1 MTAATHSPLFPR
13 VPDSADAVLEGL
25 DPEQREVATALH
37 GPVCVLAGAGTGKTR
52 AITHRIAYGV
62 RAGILQP
69 SSVLAVTFTNRAAG
83 EMRGRLRQL
92 GATGVQARTFHSAA
106 LRQLQYFWPKAVGG
120 PLPRLIDR
128 KIQLVADAAAACRIR
143 LDRGELRDVTAE
155 IEWSK
160 VTQTVPADYPPAVAK
175 AAREAP
181 RDPAEI
187 AQLYA
192 AYEDLKRERGV
203 IDFEDVLL
211 LTVAVLQDRQDI
223 AEQVRAQYQH
233 FVVDEYQD
241 VSPLQQRLLELWLGD
256 RESLCVVG
264 DASQTIYSF
273 TGATPDH
280 LLDFRTK
287 HPGATVVKLVRD
299 YRSTPQV
306 VRLANGLLAQ
316 AHGRAADHRLELV
329 SQRGPGPDPVFT
341 EYTDEPAEAEGAAR
355 RIGELIGAGVRP
367 SEIAVLFRTNSQ
379 SEIYEQAL
387 ADAGVPYQLR
397 GAERFFDR
405 PEVRKAG
412 SALRAAARFGGN
424 DSLLDDVVDLP
435 SQVRAVLSGEGW
447 TAQPPAGSG
456 AVRER
461 WESLAALVNLAQ
473 DFAAA
478 KPDATLAGLVAELD
492 ERAGAQHA
500 PTVQGVTLA
509 SLHSAKGL
517 EWDVVFLVGVAEGMM
532 PITYAKTDEQIEEER
547 RLLYVGV
554 TRARERL
561 HVSWSRGRA
570 PGGGA
575 HPPPPRGRGAGGGGA
590 RGRAPARR
598 PGRAAP
604 RPPRGGGDRGAGPRP
619 PYPGAGA
626 RRRGGG
632 PHRRP
637 SRFLDGLRSGSQ
649 AGRAAAAGGG
659 AAGGVERGV
668 SGRATAVSAAPAPRR
683 RQRGPARCRV
693 CGRTLTDA
701 GEMKLMR
708 CEDCPSDMDEGV
720 YERLHDWRSEQAR
733 RSGQPAFCVFTDKTL
748 MAIAETVPEDPP
760 GLARI
765 PGVGKRK
772 LDRYGADVLAICA
785 GGDGVQDKDQD

>member
-1 MTAATHSPLFPR
+1 MTAATHSTLFPR

-62 RAGILQP
+62 RAGVLQP

-92 GATGVQARTFHSAA
+92 GAAGVQARTFHSAA

-120 PLPRLIDR
+120 TLPRIIDR
-128 KIQLVADAAAACRIR
+128 KVQIVADAAAACRVR
-143 LDRGELRDVTAE
+143 LDRNELRDVTAE

-160 VTQTVPADYPPAVAK
+160 VTQTVPAEY
-175 AAREAP
+175 AAAAAASGRDAP
-181 RDPAEI
+181 RDPAEV

-192 AYEDLKRERGV
+192 AYEDLKRDRGV

-211 LTVAVLQDRQDI
+211 LTVGILQDRHDI
-223 AEQVRAQYQH
+223 ADEVRAQYQH

-256 RESLCVVG
+256 RDSLCVVG

-280 LLDFRTK
+280 LLDFRVR

-299 YRSTPQV
+299 YRSSPQV
-306 VRLANGLLAQ
+306 VHLANGLLAQ
-316 AHGRAADHRLELV
+316 ARGRAADHRLELV
-329 SQRGPGPDPVFT
+329 SQRAPGPEPVYT
-341 EYTDEPAEAEGAAR
+341 EYTDEPAEAEGTAR
-355 RIGELIGAGVRP
+355 RIRDLLAAGVP
-367 SEIAVLFRTNSQ
+367 AAEIAVLFRTNAQ

-412 SALRAAARFGGN
+412 IALRGAARFGAN
-424 DSLLDDVVDLP
+424 DTLLDGAVDLP

-447 TAQPPAGSG
+447 TTEPPAGSG

-461 WESLAALVNLAQ
+461 WESLAALVHLAQ
-473 DFAAA
+473 DFTAAR
-478 KPDATLAGLVAELD
+478 PDATLADLVAELD

-517 EWDVVFLVGVAEGMM
+517 EWDAVFLVGVAEGMM
-532 PITYAKTDEQIEEER
+532 PITYAKTAEQIEEER

-561 HVSWSRGRA
+561 HVSWALSRS
-570 PGGGA
+570 PGG
-575 HPPPPRGRGAGGGGA
+575 
-590 RGRAPARR
+590 R
-598 PGRAAP
+598 PS
-604 RPPRGGGDRGAGPRP
+604 
-619 PYPGAGA
+619 
-626 RRRGGG
+626 
-632 PHRRP
+632 RRP
-637 SRFLDGLRSGSQ
+637 SRFLDGLRPGSSGG
-649 AGRAAAAGGG
+649 GRAPTGGTG
-659 AAGGVERGV
+659 GIGGVERGLGAV
-668 SGRATAVSAAPAPRR
+668 GTAGVPRR
-683 RQRGPARCRV
+683 TGRTPARCRV
-693 CGRTLTDA
+693 CGRTLSEA

-708 CEDCPSDMDEGV
+708 CDDCPSDMDEGL
-720 YERLHDWRSEQAR
+720 YERLREWRAVQAH
-733 RSGQPAFCVFTDKTL
+733 RSGQPAFCVFTDRTL
-748 MAIAETVPEDPP
+748 IAIAEAVPGDERE
-760 GLARI
+760 LARI
-765 PGVGKRK
+765 PGVGARK
-772 LDRYGADVLAICA
+772 LNRYGADVLAICA
-785 GGDGVQDKDQD
+785 GRDGAGGGGAD

>member
-1 MTAATHSPLFPR
+1 MAPCGQPAHPSQATWQHGCVTAATHSTLFPQA
-13 VPDSADAVLEGL
+13 PDSADAVLEGL
-25 DPEQREVATALH
+25 DPEQREVATSLH

-92 GATGVQARTFHSAA
+92 GAQGVQARTFHSAA
-106 LRQLQYFWPKAVGG
+106 LRQLQYFWPKAIGG
-120 PLPRLIDR
+120 SLPRLVDR

-160 VTQTVPADYPPAVAK
+160 VTQTVPADYAAAAAK
-175 AAREAP
+175 AGRETP

-187 AQLYA
+187 AQFYSV
-192 AYEDLKRERGV
+192 YEDLKRDRGV

-211 LTVAVLQDRQDI
+211 LTVAVLQDRHDI

-256 RESLCVVG
+256 RDNLCVVG

-280 LLDFRTK
+280 LLDFRTR

-306 VRLANGLLAQ
+306 VRLANGLLGQ
-316 AHGRAADHRLELV
+316 ARGRAADHRLELV
-329 SQRGPGPDPVFT
+329 SQRAPGAEPVYA
-341 EYTDEPAEAEGAAR
+341 EYTDEPAEAEGAAH
-355 RIGELIGAGVRP
+355 RIRELVDAGVP
-367 SEIAVLFRTNSQ
+367 AGEIAILFRTNSQ
-379 SEIYEQAL
+379 SETYEQAL

-412 SALRAAARFGGN
+412 IALRGAARFGGN
-424 DSLLDDVVDLP
+424 DSLLADAVDLP

-447 TAQPPAGSG
+447 TPRPPAGSG

-473 DFAAA
+473 DFTAAR
-478 KPDATLAGLVAELD
+478 PGATLADLVAELD
-492 ERAGAQHA
+492 ERANAQHA

-532 PITYAKTDEQIEEER
+532 PITYAKTEEQVEEER

-561 HVSWSRGRA
+561 HLSWALSRS
-570 PGGGA
+570 PGG
-575 HPPPPRGRGAGGGGA
+575 
-590 RGRAPARR
+590 R
-598 PGRAAP
+598 PS
-604 RPPRGGGDRGAGPRP
+604 
-619 PYPGAGA
+619 
-626 RRRGGG
+626 
-632 PHRRP
+632 RRP
-637 SRFLDGLRSGSQ
+637 SRFLDGLRPGSAGA
-649 AGRAAAAGGG
+649 AGRSGTAAS
-659 AAGGVERGV
+659 GGVERGFA
-668 SGRATAVSAAPAPRR
+668 GKGPTAVPRR
-683 RQRGPARCRV
+683 TQRAPARCRV

-708 CEDCPSDMDEGV
+708 CEDCPSDMDEGL
-720 YERLHDWRSEQAR
+720 YERLREWRADQAE
-733 RSGQPAFCVFTDKTL
+733 RSGQPGFCVFTDKTL
-748 MAIAETVPEDPP
+748 MAIAEAAPDDP
-760 GLARI
+760 GDLARI
-765 PGVGKRK
+765 PGVGVRK
-772 LDRYGADVLAICA
+772 LNRYGADVLAICA
-785 GGDGVQDKDQD
+785 GGEPGEDDRRS

>member
-1 MTAATHSPLFPR
+1 MPACGQPPHPSPPTWQHGGVTAATHSTLFPQ
-13 VPDSADAVLEGL
+13 VPDSADAVLDGL
-25 DPEQREVATALH
+25 DPEQREVATALR

-62 RAGILQP
+62 RSGVLQP

-106 LRQLQYFWPKAVGG
+106 LRQLQYFWPKVVGG
-120 PLPRLIDR
+120 GIPKIIDR
-128 KIQLVADAAAACRIR
+128 KIQIVADAAAACRIR
-143 LDRGELRDVTAE
+143 LDRNELRDAAAE
-155 IEWSK
+155 IEWAK
-160 VTQTVPADYPPAVAK
+160 VTQTVPADYAAAAVK
-175 AAREAP
+175 SGRDVP

-192 AYEDLKRERGV
+192 AYEDLKRDRAV

-211 LTVAVLQDRQDI
+211 LTVGILQDRHDI
-223 AEQVRAQYQH
+223 ADEVRAQYQH

-256 RESLCVVG
+256 RDSLCVVG

-280 LLDFRTK
+280 LLDFRTR

-299 YRSTPQV
+299 YRSSPQV
-306 VRLANGLLAQ
+306 VHLANGLLAQ
-316 AHGRAADHRLELV
+316 ARGRAADHRLELI
-329 SQRGPGPDPVFT
+329 SQRAAGPDPLYT
-341 EYTDEPAEAEGAAR
+341 EYADEPAEAEGAAR
-355 RIGELIGAGVRP
+355 RIRDLLATGVP
-367 SEIAVLFRTNSQ
+367 PAEIAILFRTNSQ
-379 SEIYEQAL
+379 SETYEQAL
-387 ADAGVPYQLR
+387 ADAGIPYQLR

-412 SALRAAARFGGN
+412 IALRGAARFGTN
-424 DSLLDDVVDLP
+424 DTLLDDAVDLP

-447 TAQPPAGSG
+447 TPTPPAGSG

-478 KPDATLAGLVAELD
+478 KAGATLADLVAELD

-517 EWDVVFLVGVAEGMM
+517 EWDAVFVVGVAEGMM
-532 PITYAKTDEQIEEER
+532 PITYARTDEQVEEER

-554 TRARERL
+554 TRAREHL
-561 HVSWSRGRA
+561 HLSWALSRS
-570 PGGGA
+570 PGG
-575 HPPPPRGRGAGGGGA
+575 
-590 RGRAPARR
+590 R
-598 PGRAAP
+598 PN
-604 RPPRGGGDRGAGPRP
+604 
-619 PYPGAGA
+619 
-626 RRRGGG
+626 
-632 PHRRP
+632 RRP
-637 SRFLDGLRSGSQ
+637 SRFLDGLRPGSSGT
-649 AGRAAAAGGG
+649 AGRAATGGR
-659 AAGGVERGV
+659 GGVERGF
-668 SGRATAVSAAPAPRR
+668 STAGSTPAPRR
-683 RQRGPARCRV
+683 TNRTPARCRV
-693 CGRTLTDA
+693 CGRTLSDA

-708 CEDCPSDMDEGV
+708 CDDCPSDMDEGL
-720 YERLHDWRSEQAR
+720 YERLRAWRAVQAQ
-733 RSGQPAFCVFTDKTL
+733 RSGQPAFCVFTDRTL
-748 MAIAETVPEDPP
+748 VAIAETAPGDP
-760 GLARI
+760 GELARV
-765 PGVGKRK
+765 PGVGARK
-772 LDRYGADVLAICA
+772 LNRYGADVLALCA
-785 GGDGVQDKDQD
+785 GRDLAEEDNGG

>member
-1 MTAATHSPLFPR
+1 MTPAALVRLRAPACGQPPHPSPATWQHGHVTAATHSPLFPQ

-62 RAGILQP
+62 RAGVLQP

-92 GATGVQARTFHSAA
+92 GAHGVQARTFHSAA
-106 LRQLQYFWPKAVGG
+106 LRQLQYFWPKAIGG
-120 PLPRLIDR
+120 SMPRIVDR
-128 KIQLVADAAAACRIR
+128 KVQIVADAAAACRLR

-155 IEWSK
+155 IEWAK
-160 VTQTVPADYPPAVAK
+160 VTQTVPADYAPAAAK
-175 AAREAP
+175 AGREAP

-187 AQLYA
+187 ARIYSL
-192 AYEDLKRERGV
+192 YEDLKRDRAV

-211 LTVAVLQDRQDI
+211 LTVGILQDRQDV

-256 RESLCVVG
+256 RDNLCVVG

-280 LLDFRTK
+280 LLDFRVR

-306 VRLANGLLAQ
+306 VHLANGLLAQ
-316 AHGRAADHRLELV
+316 ARGRAADHRLELV
-329 SQRGPGPDPVFT
+329 SQRPAGPEPVFT

-355 RIGELIGAGVRP
+355 RIRELLDAGVP
-367 SEIAVLFRTNSQ
+367 AAEIAVLFRTNAQ
-379 SEIYEQAL
+379 SETYEQAL

-412 SALRAAARFGGN
+412 VALRAASRFGGN
-424 DSLLDDVVDLP
+424 DALLDDVVDLP

-447 TAQPPAGSG
+447 TPQPPAGSG

-478 KPDATLAGLVAELD
+478 RPGATLADLVAELD
-492 ERAGAQHA
+492 ERANAQHA

-517 EWDVVFLVGVAEGMM
+517 EWDAVFLVGIAEGMM
-532 PITYAKTDEQIEEER
+532 PITYARTDEQIEEER

-561 HVSWSRGRA
+561 FLSWALSRS
-570 PGGGA
+570 PGG
-575 HPPPPRGRGAGGGGA
+575 
-590 RGRAPARR
+590 R
-598 PGRAAP
+598 PS
-604 RPPRGGGDRGAGPRP
+604 
-619 PYPGAGA
+619 
-626 RRRGGG
+626 
-632 PHRRP
+632 RRP
-637 SRFLDGLRSGSQ
+637 SRFLDGLRRGSSAPG
-649 AGRAAAAGGG
+649 AGRGGAGG
-659 AAGGVERGV
+659 AGGVERGQA
-668 SGRATAVSAAPAPRR
+668 RAVGAAEAAAPRR
-683 RQRGPARCRV
+683 VRRTPARCRV

-708 CEDCPSDMDEGV
+708 CEDCPSDMDEGL
-720 YERLHDWRSEQAR
+720 YERLRDWRAEQAR
-733 RSGQPAFCVFTDKTL
+733 RSGQPAYCVFTDRTL
-748 MAIAETVPEDPP
+748 IAIAEAVPEDERE
-760 GLARI
+760 LVRI
-765 PGVGKRK
+765 PGVGARK
-772 LDRYGADVLAICA
+772 LNRYGADVLALCA
-785 GGDGVQDKDQD
+785 GRDLGADAADAADEAGGETSGH

>member
-1 MTAATHSPLFPR
+1 VTAATHSTLFPQ

-62 RAGILQP
+62 RAGILHP

-92 GATGVQARTFHSAA
+92 GAAGVQARTFHSAA
-106 LRQLQYFWPKAVGG
+106 LRQLQYFWPKAIGG
-120 PLPRLIDR
+120 SMPRLVDR

-160 VTQTVPADYPPAVAK
+160 VTQTVPADYAPAAAK
-175 AAREAP
+175 AGRESP

-192 AYEDLKRERGV
+192 AYEDVKRERSV

-211 LTVAVLQDRQDI
+211 LTVAVLQDRHDI
-223 AEQVRAQYQH
+223 AEQIRAQYQH

-241 VSPLQQRLLELWLGD
+241 VSPLQQRLLELWLGERD
-256 RESLCVVG
+256 SLCVVG

-280 LLDFRTK
+280 LLDFRTR

-306 VRLANGLLAQ
+306 VHLANGLLAQ
-316 AHGRAADHRLELV
+316 ARGRAADHRLELV
-329 SQRGPGPDPVFT
+329 SQRGAGPEPVYC

-355 RIGELIGAGVRP
+355 RIRELIDAGVP
-367 SEIAVLFRTNSQ
+367 ASEIAILFRTNAQ
-379 SEIYEQAL
+379 SETYEQAL
-387 ADAGVPYQLR
+387 ADAAVPYQLR

-412 SALRAAARFGGN
+412 IALRGAARFGGN

-447 TAQPPAGSG
+447 TTQPPAGSG

-478 KPDATLAGLVAELD
+478 KPGATLADLVAELD
-492 ERAGAQHA
+492 ERANAQHA

-554 TRARERL
+554 TRAREHL
-561 HVSWSRGRA
+561 HVSWALSRS
-570 PGGGA
+570 PGG
-575 HPPPPRGRGAGGGGA
+575 RST
-590 RGRAPARR
+590 
-598 PGRAAP
+598 
-604 RPPRGGGDRGAGPRP
+604 
-619 PYPGAGA
+619 
-626 RRRGGG
+626 
-632 PHRRP
+632 RRP
-637 SRFLDGLRSGSQ
+637 SRFLDGLRPGST
-649 AGRAAAAGGG
+649 ATTGRAGSGGAGGI
-659 AAGGVERGV
+659 ERGI
-668 SGRATAVSAAPAPRR
+668 SGTRDSAPRR
-683 RQRGPARCRV
+683 TQRVPARCRV
-693 CGRTLTDA
+693 CGRTLTDP

-708 CEDCPSDMDEGV
+708 CDDCPSDMNEGL
-720 YERLHDWRSEQAR
+720 YERLREWRADQAR
-733 RSGQPAFCVFTDKTL
+733 SSGQPAFCVFTDRTL
-748 MAIAETVPEDPP
+748 MAIAELAPDDERE
-760 GLARI
+760 LARI
-765 PGVGKRK
+765 PGVGMRK
-772 LDRYGADVLAICA
+772 LTRYGADVLAICA
-785 GGDGVQDKDQD
+785 GQSGAESTDRD

>member
-1 MTAATHSPLFPR
+1 MLTAFVRPQPSPCGQPAHLSPPTWQHGCVTAATHSTLFPQ
-13 VPDSADAVLEGL
+13 VPDTADAVLDGL
-25 DPEQREVATALH
+25 DPEQRAVATALH

-92 GATGVQARTFHSAA
+92 GAGGVQARTFHSAA

-120 PLPRLIDR
+120 SLPRLVDR

-143 LDRGELRDVTAE
+143 LDRGELRDVTGE
-155 IEWSK
+155 IEWCK
-160 VTQTVPADYPPAVAK
+160 VTQTIPADY
-175 AAREAP
+175 AAAAARAGREAP
-181 RDPAEI
+181 RDPAETAKI
-187 AQLYA
+187 YA
-192 AYEDLKRERGV
+192 AYEDLKRDRSV

-211 LTVAVLQDRQDI
+211 LTVAVLQDRHDI
-223 AEQVRAQYQH
+223 AEQVRSQYQH

-241 VSPLQQRLLELWLGD
+241 VSPLQQRLLELWLGERD
-256 RESLCVVG
+256 SLCVVG

-280 LLDFRTK
+280 LLDFRVR

-299 YRSTPQV
+299 YRSSPQV
-306 VRLANGLLAQ
+306 VRLANGLLSQ
-316 AHGRAADHRLELV
+316 ARGRAADHRLELI
-329 SQRGPGPDPVFT
+329 SQRPPGADPVYA

-355 RIGELIGAGVRP
+355 RIRDLIASGVPAG
-367 SEIAVLFRTNSQ
+367 EIAILFRTNSQ
-379 SEIYEQAL
+379 SETYEQAL

-412 SALRAAARFGGN
+412 AALRAAARFGGN

-447 TAQPPAGSG
+447 TGTPPAGSG

-478 KPDATLAGLVAELD
+478 RPGATLGDLVAELD
-492 ERAGAQHA
+492 ERASAQHA

-554 TRARERL
+554 TRAREHL
-561 HVSWSRGRA
+561 FVSWALARSPGGRA
-570 PGGGA
+570 G
-575 HPPPPRGRGAGGGGA
+575 
-590 RGRAPARR
+590 
-598 PGRAAP
+598 
-604 RPPRGGGDRGAGPRP
+604 
-619 PYPGAGA
+619 
-626 RRRGGG
+626 
-632 PHRRP
+632 RRP
-637 SRFLDGLRSGSQ
+637 SRFLDGLRPGSVATAGGAGTGGASGGIERG
-649 AGRAAAAGGG
+649 AGRAGLAA
-659 AAGGVERGV
+659 V
-668 SGRATAVSAAPAPRR
+668 RR
-683 RQRGPARCRV
+683 TSRSPARCRV

-708 CEDCPSDMDEGV
+708 CDGCPSDMDEGL
-720 YERLHDWRSEQAR
+720 YERLREWRAVQAE
-733 RSGQPAFCVFTDKTL
+733 RSGQPAFCVFTDRTL
-748 MAIAETVPEDPP
+748 IAIAETAPDDAGE
-760 GLARI
+760 LARI
-765 PGVGKRK
+765 PGVGVRK
-772 LDRYGADVLAICA
+772 LNRFGADVLAICA
-785 GGDGVQDKDQD
+785 GREVAEDGGDN

>member
-1 MTAATHSPLFPR
+1 MTAATHSTLFPQ
-13 VPDSADAVLEGL
+13 VPDSADAVLDGL
-25 DPEQREVATALH
+25 DPEQREVATSLR

-69 SSVLAVTFTNRAAG
+69 STVLAVTFTNRAAG

-92 GATGVQARTFHSAA
+92 GAAGVQARTFHSAA
-106 LRQLQYFWPKAVGG
+106 LRQLQYFWPKAIGG
-120 PLPRLIDR
+120 SLPRIVDR

-160 VTQTVPADYPPAVAK
+160 VTQTVPDDYALAAAK
-175 AAREAP
+175 AGRETP

-187 AQLYA
+187 ARLYV
-192 AYEDLKRERGV
+192 AYEELKRGRGV

-211 LTVAVLQDRQDI
+211 LTVGILQDRQDV
-223 AEQVRAQYQH
+223 AQQVRAQYQH

-241 VSPLQQRLLELWLGD
+241 VSPLQQRLLDLWLGD
-256 RESLCVVG
+256 RDDLCVVG

-280 LLDFRTK
+280 LLDFRIR

-306 VRLANGLLAQ
+306 VHLANGLLAQ
-316 AHGRAADHRLELV
+316 ARGRAADHRLELL
-329 SQRGPGPDPVFT
+329 SQRPAGPEPVYT
-341 EYTDEPAEAEGAAR
+341 EYADEPAEAEGAAR
-355 RIGELIGAGVRP
+355 RIRELIDSGVRP
-367 SEIAVLFRTNSQ
+367 AEIAVLFRTNSQ

-412 SALRAAARFGGN
+412 TALRAAARFGGN
-424 DSLLDDVVDLP
+424 DALLDDTVDLP

-447 TAQPPAGSG
+447 TSEPPAGSG

-478 KPDATLAGLVAELD
+478 RPGASLGDLVAELD

-517 EWDVVFLVGVAEGMM
+517 EWDVVFLVGLAEGMM

-561 HVSWSRGRA
+561 HLSWALARSPGGRA
-570 PGGGA
+570 G
-575 HPPPPRGRGAGGGGA
+575 
-590 RGRAPARR
+590 
-598 PGRAAP
+598 
-604 RPPRGGGDRGAGPRP
+604 
-619 PYPGAGA
+619 
-626 RRRGGG
+626 
-632 PHRRP
+632 RRP
-637 SRFLDGLRSGSQ
+637 SRFLDGLRPGS
-649 AGRAAAAGGG
+649 AGAGGRVVAAGG
-659 AAGGVERGV
+659 AGGVEHGLA
-668 SGRATAVSAAPAPRR
+668 SLTGRSAFTPAPRR
-683 RQRGPARCRV
+683 TQRGPARCRV

-720 YERLHDWRSEQAR
+720 YERLRNWRAVQAGL
-733 RSGQPAFCVFTDKTL
+733 SGQPAFCVFTDKTL
-748 MAIAETVPEDPP
+748 MAIAESVPEDERE
-760 GLARI
+760 LARI
-765 PGVGKRK
+765 PGVGARK
-772 LDRYGADVLAICA
+772 LTRYGADVLAICA
-785 GGDGVQDKDQD
+785 GQDVDAAGGDV

>member
-1 MTAATHSPLFPR
+1 MTAATHSTLFPR
-13 VPDSADAVLEGL
+13 TPDSADAVLEGL

-92 GATGVQARTFHSAA
+92 GAAGVQARTFHSAA

-120 PLPRLIDR
+120 SMPRLVDR

-143 LDRGELRDVTAE
+143 LDRGELRDVTGE

-160 VTQTVPADYPPAVAK
+160 VTQTVPSDYALAAAK
-175 AAREAP
+175 AGRETP
-181 RDPAEI
+181 RAAAEI

-192 AYEDLKRERGV
+192 AYEDLKRDRAV

-211 LTVAVLQDRQDI
+211 LTVAILQDRHDI
-223 AEQVRAQYQH
+223 AEQVRSQYQH

-241 VSPLQQRLLELWLGD
+241 VSPLQQRLLELWLGRRD
-256 RESLCVVG
+256 SLCVVG

-280 LLDFRTK
+280 LLDFRTR

-306 VRLANGLLAQ
+306 VHLANGLLAQ
-316 AHGRAADHRLELV
+316 ARGRAADHRLELI
-329 SQRGPGPDPVFT
+329 SQRRPGPEPVYA

-355 RIGELIGAGVRP
+355 RIRELMDAGVRA
-367 SEIAVLFRTNSQ
+367 SEIAILFRTNSQ
-379 SEIYEQAL
+379 SETYEQAL

-405 PEVRKAG
+405 PEVRRAIVK
-412 SALRAAARFGGN
+412 LRGAARFGGN
-424 DSLLDDVVDLP
+424 DSQLDDAVDLP

-447 TAQPPAGSG
+447 TTQPPAGSG

-461 WESLAALVNLAQ
+461 WESLTALVNLAQ

-478 KPDATLAGLVAELD
+478 RSGATLNDLVAELD
-492 ERAGAQHA
+492 ERASVQHA
-500 PTVQGVTLA
+500 PTVEGVTLA

-517 EWDVVFLVGVAEGMM
+517 EWDAVFLVGVAEGMM

-561 HVSWSRGRA
+561 HVSWSLSRS
-570 PGGGA
+570 PGG
-575 HPPPPRGRGAGGGGA
+575 
-590 RGRAPARR
+590 R
-598 PGRAAP
+598 PN
-604 RPPRGGGDRGAGPRP
+604 
-619 PYPGAGA
+619 
-626 RRRGGG
+626 
-632 PHRRP
+632 RRP
-637 SRFLDGLRSGSQ
+637 SRFLDGLRPGST
-649 AGRAAAAGGG
+649 ATTGRTAAGGP
-659 AAGGVERGV
+659 GGVERGFASPV
-668 SGRATAVSAAPAPRR
+668 AAPRR
-683 RQRGPARCRV
+683 TQRTPARCRV

-701 GEMKLMR
+701 GELKLMR
-708 CEDCPSDMDEGV
+708 CEDCPSDMDEGL
-720 YERLHDWRSEQAR
+720 YERLRDWRAVQAK

-748 MAIAETVPEDPP
+748 MAIAESVPDDEHE
-760 GLARI
+760 LARI
-765 PGVGKRK
+765 PGVGMRK
-772 LDRYGADVLAICA
+772 LNRYGADVLTICA
-785 GGDGVQDKDQD
+785 GQEVAEEEDED

>member
-1 MTAATHSPLFPR
+1 MPACGQPARPSPTTWQHGGVTAATHSSLFPQ

-25 DPEQREVATALH
+25 DPEQREVATSLH

-69 SSVLAVTFTNRAAG
+69 SSVLAVTFTARAAG

-92 GATGVQARTFHSAA
+92 GAQGVQARTFHSAA
-106 LRQLQYFWPKAVGG
+106 LRQLQYFWPKAIGG
-120 PLPRLIDR
+120 SLPRLIDR
-128 KIQLVADAAAACRIR
+128 KVQLVADAAAACRIR

-160 VTQTVPADYPPAVAK
+160 VTQTVPADYPR
-175 AAREAP
+175 AATQAGRETP

-187 AQLYA
+187 AQLYS
-192 AYEDLKRERGV
+192 AYEDLKRDRAV

-223 AEQVRAQYQH
+223 AEQVRSQYQH

-256 RESLCVVG
+256 RDTLCVVG

-280 LLDFRTK
+280 LLDFRTR

-306 VRLANGLLAQ
+306 VHLANGLLAQ
-316 AHGRAADHRLELV
+316 ARGRAADHRLELV
-329 SQRGPGPDPVFT
+329 SQRSPGPEPVYA
-341 EYTDEPAEAEGAAR
+341 EYADEPAEAEGAAR
-355 RIGELIGAGVRP
+355 RIRDLLDSGVP
-367 SEIAVLFRTNSQ
+367 ASEIAVLFRTNGQ
-379 SEIYEQAL
+379 SETYEQAL
-387 ADAGVPYQLR
+387 ADAGIPYQLR

-412 SALRAAARFGGN
+412 IALRGAARFGGN
-424 DSLLDDVVDLP
+424 DSALEDAVDLP

-447 TAQPPAGSG
+447 TPQPPAGSG

-478 KPDATLAGLVAELD
+478 KPDATLADLVAELD

-517 EWDVVFLVGVAEGMM
+517 EWDAVFLVGVAEGMM
-532 PITYAKTDEQIEEER
+532 PITYARTDEQIEEER

-561 HVSWSRGRA
+561 HVSWASSRA
-570 PGGGA
+570 PGG
-575 HPPPPRGRGAGGGGA
+575 
-590 RGRAPARR
+590 R
-598 PGRAAP
+598 PN
-604 RPPRGGGDRGAGPRP
+604 
-619 PYPGAGA
+619 
-626 RRRGGG
+626 
-632 PHRRP
+632 RRP
-637 SRFLDGLRSGSQ
+637 SRFLDGLRPGSGTA
-649 AGRAAAAGGG
+649 AGRSPAGAVGG
-659 AAGGVERGV
+659 IERGPA
-668 SGRATAVSAAPAPRR
+668 GTPTASAPAVPRR
-683 RQRGPARCRV
+683 TQRAPARCRV

-701 GEMKLMR
+701 GELKLLR
-708 CEDCPSDMDEGV
+708 CEDCPSDMDEGL
-720 YERLHDWRSEQAR
+720 YERLRSWRAVQAR

-748 MAIAETVPEDPP
+748 MAIAETVPEEP
-760 GLARI
+760 GELARI
-765 PGVGKRK
+765 PGVGVRK
-772 LDRYGADVLAICA
+772 LNRYGTDVLALCA
-785 GGDGVQDKDQD
+785 GQDLGEEDEAD

>member
-1 MTAATHSPLFPR
+1 MTAATHSTLFPR

-25 DPEQREVATALH
+25 DPEQREVATALR

-92 GATGVQARTFHSAA
+92 GAVGVQARTFHSAA

-120 PLPRLIDR
+120 SMPRLVDR

-143 LDRGELRDVTAE
+143 LDRGELRDVTGE

-160 VTQTVPADYPPAVAK
+160 VTQTVPADYAAAAAK
-175 AAREAP
+175 AGRESP
-181 RDPAEI
+181 RAPAEI
-187 AQLYA
+187 AQLYSV
-192 AYEDLKRERGV
+192 YEDLKRDRSV

-211 LTVAVLQDRQDI
+211 LTVAVLQDRHDI

-241 VSPLQQRLLELWLGD
+241 VSPLQQRLLELWLGERD
-256 RESLCVVG
+256 DLCVVG

-280 LLDFRTK
+280 LLDFRTR

-306 VRLANGLLAQ
+306 VHLANGLLAQ
-316 AHGRAADHRLELV
+316 ARGRAADHRLELV
-329 SQRGPGPDPVFT
+329 SQRATGPEPRYT

-355 RIGELIGAGVRP
+355 RIRELIDAGVP
-367 SEIAVLFRTNSQ
+367 ASEIAILFRTNSQ
-379 SEIYEQAL
+379 SETYEQAL

-405 PEVRKAG
+405 PEVRRAIVN
-412 SALRAAARFGGN
+412 LRGAARFGGN
-424 DSLLDDVVDLP
+424 DSRLDDAVDLP

-447 TAQPPAGSG
+447 STEPPAGSG

-461 WESLAALVNLAQ
+461 WESLAALVNLAH
-473 DFAAA
+473 DFTAA
-478 KPDATLAGLVAELD
+478 KQGATLADLVAELD
-492 ERAGAQHA
+492 ERANAQHA

-561 HVSWSRGRA
+561 HVSWALSRS
-570 PGGGA
+570 PGG
-575 HPPPPRGRGAGGGGA
+575 
-590 RGRAPARR
+590 R
-598 PGRAAP
+598 PS
-604 RPPRGGGDRGAGPRP
+604 
-619 PYPGAGA
+619 
-626 RRRGGG
+626 
-632 PHRRP
+632 RRP
-637 SRFLDGLRSGSQ
+637 SRFLDGLRPGSTGA
-649 AGRAAAAGGG
+649 AGRGATGG
-659 AAGGVERGV
+659 AGGVERGYT
-668 SGRATAVSAAPAPRR
+668 SRPEAVAPRR
-683 RQRGPARCRV
+683 TQRTPARCRV

-708 CEDCPSDMDEGV
+708 CEDCPSDMDEGL
-720 YERLHDWRSEQAR
+720 YERLREWRAEQAR

-748 MAIAETVPEDPP
+748 MAIAEAVPDDAHE
-760 GLARI
+760 LARI
-765 PGVGKRK
+765 PGVGQRK
-772 LDRYGADVLAICA
+772 LNRYGSDVLALCA
-785 GGDGVQDKDQD
+785 GQDLAADGEKD

>member
-1 MTAATHSPLFPR
+1 MR
-13 VPDSADAVLEGL
+13 
-25 DPEQREVATALH
+25 

-92 GATGVQARTFHSAA
+92 GAAGVQARTFHSAA
-106 LRQLQYFWPKAVGG
+106 LRQLQYFWPKAIGG
-120 PLPRLIDR
+120 SLPRLVDR

-143 LDRGELRDVTAE
+143 LDRGELRDATAE

-160 VTQTVPADYPPAVAK
+160 VTQTVPADYALAAAK
-175 AAREAP
+175 AGRETP

-192 AYEDLKRERGV
+192 AYEDLKRTRSV

-211 LTVAVLQDRQDI
+211 LTVAVLQDRHDV

-256 RESLCVVG
+256 RDDLCVVG

-280 LLDFRTK
+280 LLDFRVR

-306 VRLANGLLAQ
+306 VHLANGLLAQ
-316 AHGRAADHRLELV
+316 ARGRAADHRLELV
-329 SQRGPGPDPVFT
+329 SQRPAGPEPVYT
-341 EYTDEPAEAEGAAR
+341 EYADEPAEAEGAAR
-355 RIGELIGAGVRP
+355 RIRELLDSGVP
-367 SEIAVLFRTNSQ
+367 AAEIAVLFRTNSQ
-379 SEIYEQAL
+379 SETYEQAL

-405 PEVRKAG
+405 PEVRRAG

-424 DSLLDDVVDLP
+424 DSLLDDTVDLP

-447 TAQPPAGSG
+447 TTEPPAGSG

-461 WESLAALVNLAQ
+461 WESLAALVGLAQ

-478 KPDATLAGLVAELD
+478 RAGATLSDLVVELD

-554 TRARERL
+554 TRARDRL
-561 HVSWSRGRA
+561 HLSWALARS
-570 PGGGA
+570 PGG
-575 HPPPPRGRGAGGGGA
+575 
-590 RGRAPARR
+590 R
-598 PGRAAP
+598 PS
-604 RPPRGGGDRGAGPRP
+604 
-619 PYPGAGA
+619 
-626 RRRGGG
+626 
-632 PHRRP
+632 RRP
-637 SRFLDGLRSGSQ
+637 SRFLKGLRPGSGT
-649 AGRAAAAGGG
+649 AGGRASGGG
-659 AAGGVERGV
+659 AGGVERG
-668 SGRATAVSAAPAPRR
+668 SRGGGRGAAAPAPRR
-683 RQRGPARCRV
+683 AQRTPARCRV

-708 CEDCPSDMDEGV
+708 CEGCPSDMDEGV
-720 YERLHDWRSEQAR
+720 YERLRAWRAVQAE

-748 MAIAETVPEDPP
+748 MAIAESVPEDERE
-760 GLARI
+760 LARI
-765 PGVGKRK
+765 PGVGMRK
-772 LDRYGADVLAICA
+772 LNRFGSDVLAICA
-785 GGDGVQDKDQD
+785 GQEGVGLDADD

>member
-1 MTAATHSPLFPR
+1 VTAATHTTLIPP

-120 PLPRLIDR
+120 SMPRLVDR

-143 LDRGELRDVTAE
+143 LDRGELRDVTGE

-160 VTQTVPADYPPAVAK
+160 VTQTIPADYPLAAAK
-175 AAREAP
+175 ARRETP
-181 RDPAEI
+181 RDAAEI
-187 AQLYA
+187 VAIYS
-192 AYEDLKRERGV
+192 AYEDVKRDRGV

-211 LTVAVLQDRQDI
+211 LTVAVLQDRNDI

-256 RESLCVVG
+256 RDNLCVVG

-280 LLDFRTK
+280 LLDFRVR

-299 YRSTPQV
+299 YRSTPQIV
-306 VRLANGLLAQ
+306 HLANGLLGQ
-316 AHGRAADHRLELV
+316 ARGRAADHRLELV
-329 SQRGPGPDPVFT
+329 SQRPAGPEPVYT
-341 EYTDEPAEAEGAAR
+341 EYADEPAEAEGAAH
-355 RIGELIGAGVRP
+355 RIRELLDAGFP
-367 SEIAVLFRTNSQ
+367 AGGIAVLFRTNAQ
-379 SEIYEQAL
+379 SETYEQAL
-387 ADAGVPYQLR
+387 ADAGIPYQLR

-412 SALRAAARFGGN
+412 IALRAAARFGGN
-424 DSLLDDVVDLP
+424 DALLEQAVDLP

-447 TAQPPAGSG
+447 TTSPPAGSG

-461 WESLAALVNLAQ
+461 WESLAALVRLAE

-478 KPDATLAGLVAELD
+478 QPGATLADLVAELD
-492 ERAGAQHA
+492 ERASAQHP

-517 EWDVVFLVGVAEGMM
+517 EWDAVFLVGVAEGMM
-532 PITYAKTDEQIEEER
+532 PITYARTDEQIEEER

-554 TRARERL
+554 TRARSHL
-561 HVSWSRGRA
+561 HVSWALSRS
-570 PGGGA
+570 PGG
-575 HPPPPRGRGAGGGGA
+575 
-590 RGRAPARR
+590 R
-598 PGRAAP
+598 PS
-604 RPPRGGGDRGAGPRP
+604 
-619 PYPGAGA
+619 
-626 RRRGGG
+626 
-632 PHRRP
+632 RRP
-637 SRFLDGLRSGSQ
+637 SRFLDGLRPGSGT
-649 AGRAAAAGGG
+649 ATGRTGTAG
-659 AAGGVERGV
+659 AAGGIERGHGGV
-668 SGRATAVSAAPAPRR
+668 LGAGGGTGAGARR
-683 RQRGPARCRV
+683 RTQRTPARCRV

-720 YERLHDWRSEQAR
+720 YERLREWRAVQAR

-748 MAIAETVPEDPP
+748 MAIAESVPDDAGE
-760 GLARI
+760 LARI
-765 PGVGKRK
+765 PGVGARK
-772 LDRYGADVLAICA
+772 LNRYGADVLAICA
-785 GGDGVQDKDQD
+785 GQEVGAEEGGD

>member
-1 MTAATHSPLFPR
+1 MTAATHSTLFPQ
-13 VPDSADAVLEGL
+13 VPDSADAVLDGL
-25 DPEQREVATALH
+25 DPEQREVATALR

-62 RAGILQP
+62 RAGILHP

-92 GATGVQARTFHSAA
+92 GAAGVQARTFHSAA

-120 PLPRLIDR
+120 SMPRLVDR
-128 KIQLVADAAAACRIR
+128 KIQLVADAAAACHIR

-160 VTQTVPADYPPAVAK
+160 VTQTVPADYALAAVK
-175 AAREAP
+175 AGRDAP

-187 AQLYA
+187 AQLYSV
-192 AYEDLKRERGV
+192 YEDLKRDRAV

-211 LTVAVLQDRQDI
+211 LTVAVLQDRHDI
-223 AEQVRAQYQH
+223 ADQVRSQYQH

-241 VSPLQQRLLELWLGD
+241 VSPLQQRLLELWLGERD
-256 RESLCVVG
+256 NLCVVG

-280 LLDFRTK
+280 LLDFRTR

-306 VRLANGLLAQ
+306 VHLANGLLAQ
-316 AHGRAADHRLELV
+316 ASGRAADHRLELI
-329 SQRGPGPDPVFT
+329 SQRAAGPEPGYT

-355 RIGELIGAGVRP
+355 RIRELMDAGVP
-367 SEIAVLFRTNSQ
+367 ASEIAILFRTNAQ
-379 SEIYEQAL
+379 SETYEQAL

-405 PEVRKAG
+405 PEVRKA
-412 SALRAAARFGGN
+412 SIALRAGARFGGN

-447 TAQPPAGSG
+447 TSQPPAGSG
-456 AVRER
+456 AARER

-478 KPDATLAGLVAELD
+478 KPGASLADLVAELD
-492 ERAGAQHA
+492 ERANAQHA

-561 HVSWSRGRA
+561 HVSWALSRSPGGRA
-570 PGGGA
+570 S
-575 HPPPPRGRGAGGGGA
+575 
-590 RGRAPARR
+590 
-598 PGRAAP
+598 
-604 RPPRGGGDRGAGPRP
+604 
-619 PYPGAGA
+619 
-626 RRRGGG
+626 
-632 PHRRP
+632 RRP
-637 SRFLDGLRSGSQ
+637 SRFLDGLRPGSTGT
-649 AGRAAAAGGG
+649 AGRAAAGGP
-659 AAGGVERGV
+659 GGVERGFTT
-668 SGRATAVSAAPAPRR
+668 SRPDAVPRR
-683 RQRGPARCRV
+683 TQRTPARCRV

-708 CEDCPSDMDEGV
+708 CEDCPSDMDEGL
-720 YERLHDWRSEQAR
+720 YERLREWRAVQAQ
-733 RSGQPAFCVFTDKTL
+733 RSGQPAYCVFTDKTL
-748 MAIAETVPEDPP
+748 MAIAETVPDDDGE
-760 GLARI
+760 LARI
-765 PGVGKRK
+765 PGVGVRK
-772 LDRYGADVLAICA
+772 LNRYGADVLAICA
-785 GGDGVQDKDQD
+785 GQDSGVDDEED

>member
-1 MTAATHSPLFPR
+1 MTAATHSSLFPQ
-13 VPDSADAVLEGL
+13 VPDSADAVLDGL

-92 GATGVQARTFHSAA
+92 GAQGVQARTFHSAA
-106 LRQLQYFWPKAVGG
+106 LRQLQFFWPKAIGG
-120 PLPRLIDR
+120 SLPRLVDR
-128 KIQLVADAAAACRIR
+128 KVQLVADAAAACRIR
-143 LDRGELRDVTAE
+143 LDRGELRDVTGE
-155 IEWSK
+155 IEWAK
-160 VTQTVPADYPPAVAK
+160 VTQTVPADYQPAAVK
-175 AAREAP
+175 AGREAP
-181 RDPAEI
+181 RDAAEI
-187 AQLYA
+187 AQIYSV
-192 AYEDLKRERGV
+192 YEDLKRDRRV

-256 RESLCVVG
+256 RDSLCVVG

-280 LLDFRTK
+280 LLDFRTR

-306 VRLANGLLAQ
+306 VHLANGLLAQ
-316 AHGRAADHRLELV
+316 AHGRAADHRLELI
-329 SQRGPGPDPVFT
+329 SQRPAGPEPVYT

-355 RIGELIGAGVRP
+355 RIRELVHAGVP
-367 SEIAVLFRTNSQ
+367 AAEIAVLFRTNSQ
-379 SEIYEQAL
+379 SETYEQAL

-412 SALRAAARFGGN
+412 VALRAAARFGGN
-424 DSLLDDVVDLP
+424 DALLDDTVDLP

-447 TAQPPAGSG
+447 TTEPPAGSG

-461 WESLAALVNLAQ
+461 WESLAALVNLAH
-473 DFAAA
+473 DVAAA
-478 KPDATLAGLVAELD
+478 RPAATLADFVTELD

-561 HVSWSRGRA
+561 HVSWSLSRT
-570 PGGGA
+570 PGG
-575 HPPPPRGRGAGGGGA
+575 
-590 RGRAPARR
+590 R
-598 PGRAAP
+598 PS
-604 RPPRGGGDRGAGPRP
+604 
-619 PYPGAGA
+619 
-626 RRRGGG
+626 
-632 PHRRP
+632 RRP
-637 SRFLDGLRSGSQ
+637 SHFLDGLRPGSTGTVGRGPG
-649 AGRAAAAGGG
+649 AGP
-659 AAGGVERGV
+659 GGVERGFT
-668 SGRATAVSAAPAPRR
+668 GAPVAAPRR
-683 RQRGPARCRV
+683 TQRTPARCRV

-708 CEDCPSDMDEGV
+708 CDDCPSDMDEGL
-720 YERLHDWRSEQAR
+720 YERLREWRADQAR
-733 RSGQPAFCVFTDKTL
+733 LSGQPAFCVFTDRTL
-748 MAIAETVPEDPP
+748 MAIAENAPDDDRE
-760 GLARI
+760 LARI
-765 PGVGKRK
+765 PGVGMRK
-772 LDRYGADVLAICA
+772 LNRYGADVLAICA
-785 GGDGVQDKDQD
+785 GRQPGGAAAGD